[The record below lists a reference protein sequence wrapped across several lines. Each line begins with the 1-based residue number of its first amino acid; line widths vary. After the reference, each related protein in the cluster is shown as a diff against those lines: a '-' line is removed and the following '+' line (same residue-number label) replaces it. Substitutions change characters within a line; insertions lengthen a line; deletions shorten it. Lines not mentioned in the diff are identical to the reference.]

1 MSKVT
6 MLKSGIKAFANSVK
20 RTAVKDK
27 KFAEELVYMH
37 GIRSEITPKAIK
49 GITKDMFDKG
59 GKLTEKGQKEV
70 AEIIREFNLPQNATW
85 DQALEAM
92 IHFKDSL
99 PKVPKLEIPK
109 LKI

>member
-6 MLKSGIKAFANSVK
+6 MLKSGIKGFANAVK

-27 KFAEELVYMH
+27 KLAEELVYMH
-37 GIRSEITPKAIK
+37 GIRSYTYIYFK

-70 AEIIREFNLPQNATW
+70 AKIIREFNLPQNATW

-92 IHFKDSL
+92 RHFKDSL
-99 PKVPKLEIPK
+99 PKLPKLEIPK
-109 LKI
+109 FKI